1 MSKVTVIT
9 FPPGTVSCYGYE
21 KVSTGVRRPANCCPA
36 FGGKVGTTI
45 RSICLIQKL
54 YFQQSLYYKI
64 YDSFPRFLRSKMAG
78 GSERWKTFRGQAK
91 RGTTM
96 VASSNHCTIKH
107 LMSFPRFLRS
117 KMAGRTL
124 GGQEGNYNGC
134 FQQPLYHKTSD
145 GFPPV
150 FAARRTAA
158 LLLAARWEPQ
168 WLPLATIVP

>member
-21 KVSTGVRRPANCCPA
+21 KVSTGVRRPANYRPA

-96 VASSNHCTIKH
+96 VVFNNHCTIKH
-107 LMSFPRFLRS
+107 PMGFHRCSPPGELPPYFWRQ
-117 KMAGRTL
+117 
-124 GGQEGNYNGC
+124 GGNHNGC
-134 FQQPLYHKTSD
+134 LWQPLYHSKAKKANPPIFLPFSPIF
-145 GFPPV
+145 FPFSPL
-150 FAARRTAA
+150 FCHF
-158 LLLAARWEPQ
+158 
-168 WLPLATIVP
+168 LPF